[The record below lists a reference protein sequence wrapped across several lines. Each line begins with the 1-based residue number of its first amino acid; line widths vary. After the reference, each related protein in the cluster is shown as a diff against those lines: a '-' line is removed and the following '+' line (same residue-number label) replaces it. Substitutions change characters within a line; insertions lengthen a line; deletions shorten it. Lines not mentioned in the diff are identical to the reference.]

1 MWVIR
6 QCDFSGAVKPKSVI
20 RPCMDFL
27 DYFLRSFGF
36 YKNEFCL
43 FLIRNSSLSLIKRQA
58 KFILLKFRNTTSL
71 NDRFGLK
78 GGQFLHWSIT

>member
-20 RPCMDFL
+20 RPGMDFL

-36 YKNEFCL
+36 YKMPFAC
-43 FLIRNSSLSLIKRQA
+43 F
-58 KFILLKFRNTTSL
+58 
-71 NDRFGLK
+71 
-78 GGQFLHWSIT
+78 

>member
-20 RPCMDFL
+20 RPWMDFL

-36 YKNEFCL
+36 YKMPFACFL
-43 FLIRNSSLSLIKRQA
+43 FVIARYHSLKDKQNS
-58 KFILLKFRNTTSL
+58 FF
-71 NDRFGLK
+71 
-78 GGQFLHWSIT
+78 

>member
-1 MWVIR
+1 MSKQSHKKLCVAMWVIR

-36 YKNEFCL
+36 YKMPFAC
-43 FLIRNSSLSLIKRQA
+43 F
-58 KFILLKFRNTTSL
+58 
-71 NDRFGLK
+71 
-78 GGQFLHWSIT
+78 

>member
-6 QCDFSGAVKPKSVI
+6 QCDLSAEVKPKSVI

-36 YKNEFCL
+36 YKMPFAC
-43 FLIRNSSLSLIKRQA
+43 F
-58 KFILLKFRNTTSL
+58 
-71 NDRFGLK
+71 
-78 GGQFLHWSIT
+78 